1 MHLRI
6 LQICN
11 KPPVPPRDGGCL
23 AMLRMTEGLLSAGCT
38 VHVLAIETDKHR
50 FERSSQFEDLIA
62 RTRMDALYVD
72 TNVRWVP
79 AFLSLFKSSSYN
91 VDRFY
96 SLGFESRLIS
106 QLAENEYDIIQ
117 LESLYVASYIPAIR
131 RMTKAKIVLRA
142 HNTES
147 EIWKKYAEESNDAF
161 KKIWF
166 RDLARKLEHFETK
179 AIQSVD
185 AVIPITRED
194 ELRLRKMSTES
205 KPFHTCTFSM
215 KENTRENKP
224 EEDKTV
230 FHIGAMDWKPNY
242 DGVEWLCN
250 DVWPLVLKSVPEAT
264 LHLAGK
270 SLDRGIDFGNKIQ
283 NHGEVESAADFM
295 SCYSIMAVP
304 LHSGG
309 GVKIKVIEG
318 LFAGKPVVTTS
329 VGSEGISCK
338 DGEDIELADDA
349 ATFAAKLIDLLQ
361 NPAKARAIG
370 ESGKKTARENHELGR
385 VTQKLCDFYSKL
397 IHE

>member
-1 MHLRI
+1 
-6 LQICN
+6 
-11 KPPVPPRDGGCL
+11 
-23 AMLRMTEGLLSAGCT
+23 MLRMTEGLLSAGCT

-50 FERSSQFEDLIA
+50 FERSEQFRELIA

-131 RMTKAKIVLRA
+131 RMSKAKIVLRA

-147 EIWKKYAEESNDAF
+147 EIWTKYAEESNDAF

-166 RDLARKLEHFETK
+166 RDLARKLEHFEVK
-179 AIQSVD
+179 AIQAVD
-185 AVIPITRED
+185 AIVPITRED
-194 ELRLRKMSTES
+194 EARLRKMSKQS

-215 KENTRENKP
+215 KEIKP
-224 EEDKTV
+224 GNNIIETKTV

-242 DGVEWLCN
+242 DGVEWLCKE
-250 DVWPLVLKSVPEAT
+250 VWPFVLKSVPEAS

-270 SLDRGIDFGNKIQ
+270 SLDRGIDFGNKIH
-283 NHGEVESAADFM
+283 NHGEVESAAEFM
-295 SCYSIMAVP
+295 SRYGIMAVP

-329 VGSEGISCK
+329 IGAEGISCT
-338 DGEDIELADDA
+338 DGEDIEIAPEA
-349 ATFAAKLIDLLQ
+349 KMFAAKLIDLLQ
-361 NPAKARAIG
+361 NPDKARAIG
-370 ESGKKTARENHELGR
+370 EAGKKTALENHELGR

>member
-38 VHVLAIETDKHR
+38 VDVLAIETDKHR

-72 TNVRWVP
+72 TIVRWVP

-91 VDRFY
+91 VDRFH

-166 RDLARKLEHFETK
+166 RDLARKLEHFEIK

-185 AVIPITRED
+185 AVVPITSED
-194 ELRLRKMSTES
+194 EVRLRKMSTES

-215 KENTRENKP
+215 KENTLENKP

-304 LHSGG
+304 LHTGG

>member
-1 MHLRI
+1 MPLRI

-23 AMLRMTEGLLSAGCT
+23 AMLRMTEGLLSAGCS

-50 FERSSQFEDLIA
+50 FERSSQFQELIT

-131 RMTKAKIVLRA
+131 RMSKAKIVLRA

-147 EIWKKYAEESNDAF
+147 EIWKKYAEESTDAF

-166 RDLARKLEHFETK
+166 RDLARKLEHFEVK

-185 AVIPITRED
+185 AVVPITRED
-194 ELRLRKMSTES
+194 EVRLKKMCVTS
-205 KPFHTCTFSM
+205 KQFHTCTFAM
-215 KENTRENKP
+215 KESTHERTAT
-224 EEDKTV
+224 EEKTV

-250 DVWPLVLKSVPEAT
+250 EVWPLVLKSVPEAT

-270 SLDRGIDFGNKIQ
+270 SLDRAIDFGNNIH
-283 NHGEVESAADFM
+283 NHGEVESAAEFM
-295 SCYSIMAVP
+295 SRYSIMAVP

-329 VGSEGISCK
+329 VGAEGISCK
-338 DGEDIELADDA
+338 DGEDIEIVHDA
-349 ATFAAKLIDLLQ
+349 KSFAAKLIDLLQ
-361 NPAKARAIG
+361 NPDKARAIG
-370 ESGKKTARENHELGR
+370 EAGKKTAQENHELGR